1 MAPAIA
7 TAPAVVAPASR
18 ADQFSRQ
25 WHSPGSGCATS
36 PAPSAGGQ
44 PDIPARRRPVA
55 GLLLADPAGTTG
67 GRLCMVSSGP
77 LAS

>member
-7 TAPAVVAPASR
+7 AAPAVGVPASR
-18 ADQFSRQ
+18 AGQFSRQ
-25 WHSPGSGCATS
+25 RHSLGSGCATS
-36 PAPSAGGQ
+36 PASSAGGR
-44 PDIPARRRPVA
+44 PDILARRRPAA

-67 GRLCMVSSGP
+67 GRSCMVSSGP